1 MEDKGKNLYRLIDQY
16 FKNFSTMKR
25 IAGFMTM
32 VMLLLFSVVGN
43 AQNELFVNMAFLD
56 GIAITPENLLNF
68 QVQSNKAKSTH
79 ALVTGS
85 IRYRNSTMR
94 ISYKF
99 EYNLQPGLNN
109 ILAAGIKPTMQY
121 SDPALKSLFE
131 QYKMLP
137 QGIYEY
143 CIGVTPDYSSGESNP
158 DTYDECIYHKSED
171 IFLINLIDPENDA
184 KIYEYNPMLSWT
196 VNYPFASEL
205 KYRLRVAEIKKGQNT
220 TVAINRNNPVYDEK
234 NLMQMSQVYPV
245 YAKPLQLNQP
255 YAWTV
260 DAYYKGIL
268 LGGAEAWKFTII
280 EDSLLVAVNT
290 NPSYVDVQR
299 EQGIY
304 TMYAPGLLKLKYDLK
319 DLKADS
325 LQIGLLDGEG
335 RAVKINERLSTLNAK
350 YGDNRFII
358 NFHEEQPLTHLK
370 QYTLTITSQTGK
382 IYKISFKYVNPELI
396 RK

>member
-1 MEDKGKNLYRLIDQY
+1 
-16 FKNFSTMKR
+16 MKR
-25 IAGFMTM
+25 ITGFI
-32 VMLLLFSVVGN
+32 VSIVLLLGSAAAY
-43 AQNELFVNMAFLD
+43 AQNGLFVNMAFLD
-56 GIAITPENLLNF
+56 GIAVTPDNLLNY
-68 QVQSNKAKSTH
+68 QVQSGLTKATH
-79 ALVTGS
+79 ALVTGT

-94 ISYKF
+94 ISYRF
-99 EYNLQPGLNN
+99 ECNLQPGINN
-109 ILAAGIKPTMQY
+109 LSTAGIRPAMVY
-121 SDPALKSLFE
+121 SEPALRELFE
-131 QYKMLP
+131 QYKVLP

-143 CIGVTPDYSSGESNP
+143 CVEVTPNFSSGESTSEKYN
-158 DTYDECIYHKSED
+158 ECVYHKSED
-171 IFLINLIDPENDA
+171 IFLINLIDPDNDA

-205 KYRLRVAEIKKGQNT
+205 KYRLRVAEIKEGQNT

-268 LGGAEAWKFTII
+268 LGGAETWKFTII
-280 EDSLLVAVNT
+280 EDSLLAAINT

-319 DLKADS
+319 DLKTDT
-325 LQIGLLDGEG
+325 LQIGLLDNEG
-335 RAVKINERLSTLNAK
+335 KTVKMNKGLSILDAK
-350 YGDNRFII
+350 YGDNRFIL
-358 NFHEEQPLTHLK
+358 NFHEEQPLKHLQ
-370 QYTLTITSQTGK
+370 QYTLTITSQTGR

>member
-1 MEDKGKNLYRLIDQY
+1 
-16 FKNFSTMKR
+16 MKR
-25 IAGFMTM
+25 ITGLITG
-32 VMLLLFSVVGN
+32 VMLLLFSVACN
-43 AQNELFVNMAFLD
+43 AQNGLFVNMAFLD
-56 GIAITPENLLNF
+56 GIAVTPDNLLSY
-68 QVQSNKAKSTH
+68 QVQSNLPKTTH
-79 ALVTGS
+79 ALVTGT
-85 IRYRNSTMR
+85 IRYRNSAMR
-94 ISYKF
+94 ISYRF
-99 EYNLQPGLNN
+99 ECNLQPGMNN
-109 ILAAGIKPTMQY
+109 LSTAGNRPVMTY
-121 SDPALKSLFE
+121 SEPALRELFE
-131 QYKMLP
+131 QYKVLP

-143 CIGVTPDYSSGESNP
+143 CVEVTPNFSSGESNSEK
-158 DTYDECIYHKSED
+158 YDECVYHKSED
-171 IFLINLIDPENDA
+171 IFLINLIDPDNDA
-184 KIYEYNPMLSWT
+184 KLYEYNPMLSWT

-220 TVAINRNNPVYDEK
+220 TVAINRNNPVYDER

>member
-1 MEDKGKNLYRLIDQY
+1 
-16 FKNFSTMKR
+16 MKR
-25 IAGFMTM
+25 ITGFITT
-32 VMLLLFSVVGN
+32 VMLLLFSVAGN

-56 GIAITPENLLNF
+56 GIAINPENLLNF
-68 QVQSNKAKSTH
+68 QVQSNKTKATH
-79 ALVTGS
+79 ALVTGN

-94 ISYKF
+94 ISYRF

-109 ILAAGIKPTMQY
+109 VLTAGIKPAMQY
-121 SDPALKSLFE
+121 SDPALKGLFE

-143 CIGVTPDYSSGESNP
+143 CVSITPDYSSGESNP

-184 KIYEYNPMLSWT
+184 KIHEYNPMLSWT

-205 KYRLRVAEIKKGQNT
+205 KYRLRVAEIKEGQNT
-220 TVAINRNNPVYDEK
+220 TIAINRNNPIYDEK

-268 LGGAEAWKFTII
+268 LGGAEAWKFTIV
-280 EDSLLVAVNT
+280 EDSLLVAISRNT
-290 NPSYVDVQR
+290 SYVDINK
-299 EQGIY
+299 EAGFF
-304 TMYAPGLLKLKYDLK
+304 TMYVPGILKIKYELK
-319 DLKADS
+319 DRKTDS
-325 LQIGLLDGEG
+325 LQLTLFDNDGKPVKLQEPVLL
-335 RAVKINERLSTLNAK
+335 AK
-350 YGDNRFII
+350 YGDNRFVI
-358 NFHEEQPLTHLK
+358 NFHETKPLKHLAT
-370 QYTLTITSQTGK
+370 YTMVFTSQNGAVHKLAFT
-382 IYKISFKYVNPELI
+382 YVNPELI
-396 RK
+396 K